1 MIINVEQDFDQIKK
15 LFSLLSYFYILQQK
29 DMALR
34 SIELVILTINIKKY
48 ITTLTI
54 ININEAELNYECD
67 NECRTRF

>member
-34 SIELVILTINIKKY
+34 SIELVILTINIK
-48 ITTLTI
+48 
-54 ININEAELNYECD
+54 NILPPSQL
-67 NECRTRF
+67 